1 MRVPFLKYFIL
12 KTLAE
17 GESSGYGLIKKCQEK
32 LGYTPSTGSVYPL
45 LKRLQDDGLIQS
57 REQKRGHT
65 YSLTPKGSQL
75 LARGEKVKEE
85 AYRKL
90 RYYASNIAE
99 IFDDEDVHHFLQRW
113 SPFQHPEFPLLLKIR
128 TTVHELTRRGIS
140 RQKINNVL
148 KHAYRRLCSLQEESH
163 E

>member
-1 MRVPFLKYFIL
+1 MKVPFLKYFIL

-17 GESSGYGLIKKCQEK
+17 GRASGYALIKKCRET

-45 LKRLQDDGLIQS
+45 LKRLEKDGLIRGQ
-57 REQKRGHT
+57 EQKRGHAYT
-65 YSLTPKGSQL
+65 ITDKGRQL
-75 LARGEKVKEE
+75 LARGDKVREE

-90 RYYASNIAE
+90 RYYATNIAE
-99 IFDDEDVHHFLQRW
+99 IFDDHSLREAAEQE
-113 SPFQHPEFPLLLKIR
+113 PPLLHAHFPVMLKIR
-128 TTVHELTRRGIS
+128 AKVQHMAAAGVS

-148 KHAYRRLCSLQEESH
+148 QHAYRRLCSLQEEKN